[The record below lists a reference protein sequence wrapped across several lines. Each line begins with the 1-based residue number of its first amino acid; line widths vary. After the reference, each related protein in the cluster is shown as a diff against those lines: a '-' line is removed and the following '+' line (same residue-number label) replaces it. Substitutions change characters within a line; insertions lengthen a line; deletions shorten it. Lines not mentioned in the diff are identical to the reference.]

1 MNMHEKHKQQLEE
14 EKKCWK
20 ETIMFVESYLNV
32 PHVWNFS
39 SEEQNTLTKEV
50 VNAIMEVCVRMF

>member
-1 MNMHEKHKQQLEE
+1 MNMHEKHKQQLED

-20 ETIMFVESYLNV
+20 ETIVFVESYLNV
-32 PHVWNFS
+32 LQVWNFS

-50 VNAIMEVCVRMF
+50 